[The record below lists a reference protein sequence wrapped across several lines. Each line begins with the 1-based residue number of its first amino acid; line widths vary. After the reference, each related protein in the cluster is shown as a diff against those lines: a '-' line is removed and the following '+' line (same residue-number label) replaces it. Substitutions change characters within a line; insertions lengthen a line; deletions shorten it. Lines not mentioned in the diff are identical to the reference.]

1 MNVTI
6 MLAEQR
12 IHEAMRKGEFD
23 HLEGEGRPLKLE
35 ADDPFVPP
43 EIRMAYRILKNAGFV
58 PPEVE
63 LRREIADIH
72 DLICMIGDTPERSR
86 AEKRLQYLLSRL
98 AAMRPQRNLEVERA
112 YHNRLKSRLAG
123 D

>member
-1 MNVTI
+1 MNVTV

-23 HLEGEGRPLKLE
+23 HLEGEGKPLKLE
-35 ADDPFVPP
+35 ADDPFVPA
-43 EIRMAYRILKNAGFV
+43 EIRMAYRILKNAGYL

-63 LRREIADIH
+63 LQREIADIH
-72 DLICMIGDTPERSR
+72 DLLRMTGDTPERSR
-86 AEKRLQYLLSRL
+86 AEKRLQYLLTRL
-98 AAMRPQRNLEVERA
+98 AAIRPQRNLEIERA
-112 YHNRLKSRLAG
+112 YHARLKSRLAG